1 MSPPDTASSS
11 TQIEQDQL
19 FQTALLHLM
28 VDACATLDADG
39 RIISVNAGMEE
50 LFAVHQSKLL
60 GRRLSEVFSLATN
73 IIEEAIGNGCAWEAH
88 TEAMAGCVVRLKLY
102 PAFHRSGEIGGW
114 VASAAQSTRLP
125 SAGATSEDSFDPL
138 TNLPGRNL
146 VVRRLA
152 PDLLQSGNGEKQ
164 VTVLCVDLDGFGQ
177 VNRDHGRAIGD
188 QVLIETARRLGRSMR
203 ASNIIGRLQEDMFI
217 VAISDIR
224 SHEQINAVASRLIAS
239 IAVPFAVKGARE
251 PILLTASIGIA
262 IAPESGDNAEILIG
276 YAQAAVDLAKQS
288 GAGTYQFYTNETGGE
303 VRERRSMVN
312 RLRRA
317 IDEGEMQLL
326 YQPKVSLASDRIV
339 AAEALVR
346 WQDPNSG
353 LIMPADF
360 IPLAED
366 AGLIDP
372 LGRKVLVEACQTL
385 RKWQDDGLPFLRVA
399 VNVSAREVARAS
411 FFDDLNKILD
421 DTGIEPDSLELEITE
436 SAVMEGAEEIIRTLR
451 DIRSIGVHLTADDF
465 GTGYASL
472 SYLRNFPLD
481 GIKIDTTFVN
491 DIGRPDGGGGLA
503 SAVIAVGHC
512 LGMNVVA
519 EGVETQ
525 QQLDYLRWR
534 NCDEVQ
540 GYLISEPLS
549 AEDFIAMVQGE
560 QVTQG
565 A

>member
-1 MSPPDTASSS
+1 M
-11 TQIEQDQL
+11 
-19 FQTALLHLM
+19 FQTALLHM
-28 VDACATLDADG
+28 MQDACATLDADA
-39 RIISVNAGMEE
+39 RILSVNAGMEE
-50 LFAVHQSKLL
+50 LFDAHQSLL
-60 GRRLSEVFSLATN
+60 IGKRLPEVFSQAAAN
-73 IIEEAIGNGCAWEAH
+73 IEVALGNGCAWEAH
-88 TEAMAGCVVRLKLY
+88 VDATLGQAVHLMLY
-102 PAFHRSGEIGGW
+102 PAFDRTGEIGGW
-114 VASAAQSTRLP
+114 VASARRAQALP
-125 SAGATSEDSFDPL
+125 HDASEKEESFDPL

-146 VVRRLA
+146 VIRRLE
-152 PDLLQSGNGEKQ
+152 PDLRNVQSGERQ
-164 VTVLCVDLDGFGQ
+164 VTVLCVDLDGFDQ
-177 VNRDHGRAIGD
+177 INRDHGRAVGD

-217 VAISDIR
+217 IAISDMR
-224 SHEQINAVASRLIAS
+224 SHEQINAVASRVLAA
-239 IAVPFAVKGARE
+239 IAVPYAVKGARE

-262 IAPESGDNAEILIG
+262 IAPECGNHAEVLIS
-276 YAQAAVDLAKQS
+276 YAQAAVDLAKQT
-288 GAGTYQFYTNETGGE
+288 GVGTYQFYSNNTGGE

-317 IDEGEMQLL
+317 IDEGEMSLL
-326 YQPKVSLASDRIV
+326 YQPKVSLASGQIV

-346 WQDPNSG
+346 WQDPQSG

-372 LGRKVLVEACQTL
+372 LGHKLLLEACQTL
-385 RKWQDDGLPFLRVA
+385 RKWQVSGMPFLRVA
-399 VNVSAREVARAS
+399 VNVSAREIARPS
-411 FFDDLNKILD
+411 FLYDLNAILD
-421 DTGIEPDSLELEITE
+421 ETGVEPDALELEITE
-436 SAVMEGAEEIIRTLR
+436 SAVMEAAEDIIRTLR

-481 GIKIDTTFVN
+481 GIKIDTTFVS
-491 DIGRPDGGGGLA
+491 DIQRPEGGGGLA

-525 QQLDYLRWR
+525 EQLNYLRWR

-540 GYLISEPLS
+540 GYLISEPLT
-549 AEDFIAMVQGE
+549 AEKFIDMVRKGP
-560 QVTQG
+560 VL
-565 A
+565 

>member
-1 MSPPDTASSS
+1 MSPPDTIPNDQA
-11 TQIEQDQL
+11 EQDQL

-28 VDACATLDADG
+28 EDACATLDADG

-50 LFAVHQSKLL
+50 LFEVHQSKLL
-60 GRRLSEVFSLATN
+60 GRFLPEVFSMATS
-73 IIEEAIGNGCAWEAH
+73 IIEEAIGNGCAWESHA
-88 TEAMAGCVVRLKLY
+88 EAKAGREVRLKLY
-102 PAFHRSGEIGGW
+102 PVFHQTGEIGGW
-114 VASAAQSTRLP
+114 VASATLSNRLP
-125 SAGATSEDSFDPL
+125 SPGIIPDDSFDPL

-146 VVRRLA
+146 VIRRLA
-152 PDLLQSGNGEKQ
+152 PELLRCLNGKNQ
-164 VTVLCVDLDGFGQ
+164 VTLLCVDLDGFDQ
-177 VNRDHGRAIGD
+177 VNRDHGRAVGD
-188 QVLIETARRLGRSMR
+188 QILIETALRLGRSMR

-224 SHEQINAVASRLIAS
+224 SHEQINAVASRLIAN
-239 IAVPFAVKGARE
+239 IAVPFTVKGARE

-262 IAPESGDNAEILIG
+262 IAPESGHNAEILIG
-276 YAQAAVDLAKQS
+276 YAQAAVDLAKQT
-288 GAGTYQFYTNETGGE
+288 GVGTFQFYTNETGGE

-317 IDEGEMQLL
+317 IDEGELQLL
-326 YQPKVSLASDRIV
+326 YQPKVSLASGRIV

-346 WQDPNSG
+346 WHDPNSG
-353 LIMPADF
+353 MIMPGDF

-372 LGRKVLVEACQTL
+372 LGRKVLIEACETL
-385 RKWQDDGLPFLRVA
+385 RTWQVGGLPFLRVA

-411 FFDDLNKILD
+411 FLDDLNQILD
-421 DTGIEPDSLELEITE
+421 DTGIQPDSLELEITE

-491 DIGRPDGGGGLA
+491 DISRPDGGGGLA

-519 EGVETQ
+519 EGVETHE
-525 QQLDYLRWR
+525 QLDYLRWR

-540 GYLISEPLS
+540 GFLISQPLG
-549 AEDFIAMVQGE
+549 AEEFIALVQKG
-560 QVTQG
+560 QVL
-565 A
+565 

>member
-1 MSPPDTASSS
+1 MPPHDINASA
-11 TQIEQDQL
+11 QAEQDQL

-50 LFAVHQSKLL
+50 LFEVHQSKLL
-60 GRRLSEVFSLATN
+60 GRRLPEVFSRATS

-88 TEAMAGCVVRLKLY
+88 AEAKAGREVLLKIY
-102 PAFHRSGEIGGW
+102 PVFRRSGEIGGW
-114 VASAAQSTRLP
+114 VASATLSDRLP
-125 SAGATSEDSFDPL
+125 SPGVISEDSFDPL

-146 VVRRLA
+146 VIRRLA
-152 PDLLQSGNGEKQ
+152 PDLLQSLNGENQ
-164 VTVLCVDLDGFGQ
+164 VTLLCVDLDGFDQ
-177 VNRDHGRAIGD
+177 VNRDHGRAVGD
-188 QVLIETARRLGRSMR
+188 QVLIETALRLGRSMR

-224 SHEQINAVASRLIAS
+224 SHEQINAVASRLIAK
-239 IAVPFAVKGARE
+239 IAAPFTVKGARE

-262 IAPESGDNAEILIG
+262 IAPESGNNAEILIG
-276 YAQAAVDLAKQS
+276 YAQAAVDLAKQT
-288 GAGTYQFYTNETGGE
+288 GAGTFQFYTNETGGE
-303 VRERRSMVN
+303 VRERRSIVN

-317 IDEGEMQLL
+317 IDEGELQLL
-326 YQPKVSLASDRIV
+326 YQPKVSLASGRIV

-346 WQDPNSG
+346 WHDPNSG
-353 LIMPADF
+353 LIMPGDF

-372 LGRKVLVEACQTL
+372 LGRKVLIEACETL
-385 RKWQDDGLPFLRVA
+385 RKWQDGGLPFLRVA

-411 FFDDLNKILD
+411 FLDDLNKILD
-421 DTGIEPDSLELEITE
+421 YTGIEPDSLELEITE

-491 DIGRPDGGGGLA
+491 DISRPEGGGGLA

-519 EGVETQ
+519 EGVETHE
-525 QQLDYLRWR
+525 QLNYLRWR

-540 GYLISEPLS
+540 GYLISEPLG
-549 AEDFIAMVQGE
+549 AEEFIALVQKG
-560 QVTQG
+560 QVL
-565 A
+565 

>member
-1 MSPPDTASSS
+1 MSPPDTIPSS
-11 TQIEQDQL
+11 QAEQDQL
-19 FQTALLHLM
+19 FQSALLHLM
-28 VDACATLDADG
+28 EDACATLDADG

-50 LFAVHQSKLL
+50 LFEVHQSKLL
-60 GRRLSEVFSLATN
+60 DRRLPEVFSRARS
-73 IIEEAIGNGCAWEAH
+73 IIEEALGNGCAWEAH
-88 TEAMAGCVVRLKLY
+88 AEAKAGREVLLKLY
-102 PAFHRSGEIGGW
+102 PAFRRSGEIGGW
-114 VASAAQSTRLP
+114 VASATLSDRLP
-125 SAGATSEDSFDPL
+125 SPGVISEDSFDPL

-146 VVRRLA
+146 VIKRLA
-152 PDLLQSGNGEKQ
+152 PDLLQSLNGENQ
-164 VTVLCVDLDGFGQ
+164 VTLLCVDLDGFDQ
-177 VNRDHGRAIGD
+177 VNRDHGRAVGD
-188 QVLIETARRLGRSMR
+188 QVLIETALRLGRSMR

-224 SHEQINAVASRLIAS
+224 SHEQINAVASRLIAK
-239 IAVPFAVKGARE
+239 IAAPFTVKGARE

-262 IAPESGDNAEILIG
+262 IAPESGNNAEILIG
-276 YAQAAVDLAKQS
+276 YAQAAVDLAKQT
-288 GAGTYQFYTNETGGE
+288 GAGTFQFYTNETGGE

-317 IDEGEMQLL
+317 IDEGELQLL
-326 YQPKVSLASDRIV
+326 YQPKVSLASGRIV

-346 WQDPNSG
+346 WHEPNSG
-353 LIMPADF
+353 LIMPGDF

-372 LGRKVLVEACQTL
+372 LGRKVLIEACETL
-385 RKWQDDGLPFLRVA
+385 RRWQDGGLPFLRVA

-411 FFDDLNKILD
+411 FLDDLNKILD

-491 DIGRPDGGGGLA
+491 DISRPEGGGGLA

-519 EGVETQ
+519 EGVETHE
-525 QQLDYLRWR
+525 QLNYLRWR

-540 GYLISEPLS
+540 GYLISEPLG
-549 AEDFIAMVQGE
+549 AEEFIALVQKG
-560 QVTQG
+560 QVL
-565 A
+565 